1 MAPFIIPLIEF
12 GTKLIEKF
20 IPDPEAKAKAQLDLM
35 QQAQAG
41 EFKELEA
48 RMSAIIA
55 EAQSPD
61 PWTSRARPSFL
72 WVIYILI
79 LASIPMGV
87 LAAFFPELAANII
100 AGFKAWLAA
109 IPEDMWWLFGSGYLG
124 YTAARQYGKAKGTDR

>member
-12 GTKLIEKF
+12 GTKLIERF
-20 IPDPEAKAKAQLDLM
+20 VPDPAEKAKAQLDLM

-72 WVIYILI
+72 WVVYIII
-79 LASIPMGV
+79 LAAIPMGV
-87 LAAFFPELAANII
+87 LTAFAPEFAGNVI

-109 IPEDMWWLFGSGYLG
+109 IPENMWWLFGSGYLG
-124 YTAARQYGKAKGTDR
+124 YTAARQYGKTKGTDQ